1 VKAMKKEKKAYTR
14 PELTIHGDVQT
25 LTQAT
30 AFVGPEDGGN
40 KQTGPHH
47 S

>member
-1 VKAMKKEKKAYTR
+1 MKKEKKAYTR
-14 PELTIHGDVQT
+14 PELTIHGDIQT

-30 AFVGPEDGGN
+30 VPVGVEDGGS
-40 KQTGPHH
+40 KQQANHH